1 MKKLYFKGENTKG
14 RSGFGGLFL
23 ILILGVA
30 GMFLLFALYTGSLNP
45 FSAWE
50 GTEADRYS
58 DPNAMPWE
66 EGHLYV
72 QQMLDGYGMG
82 GRRPPFRAQ
91 PKLEGS
97 LRYVTDVYDDD
108 EEPRGEVRLS
118 IIKDGDARARWAGDF
133 TIGSKY
139 YTVVGEQGSGFEAG
153 VNLFGGNIAPLKIYE
168 DENGRDR
175 SKLYVITEGFFG
187 LKESGKKEKITG
199 TAYFTAWIN
208 KDYTAEGCLWIPSFI
223 DDKSAR
229 FDWGPVEP
237 EAND

>member
-1 MKKLYFKGENTKG
+1 MSKLYFTYENRSV

-66 EGHLYV
+66 EGHLFIG
-72 QQMLDGYGMG
+72 QTLDGYGMG

-91 PKLEGS
+91 PRVEEG
-97 LRYVTDVYDDD
+97 LRYVTEVYDD

-133 TIGSKY
+133 TIGSKH
-139 YTVVGEQGSGFEAG
+139 YTIASKQGNRMQTNM
-153 VNLFGGNIAPLKIYE
+153 NLLEGNIAPLKIYE

-175 SKLYVITEGFFG
+175 SRLYVITQGFFS
-187 LKESGKKEKITG
+187 LEESEKG
-199 TAYFTAWIN
+199 ESASGMAYFTAWIN

-223 DDKSAR
+223 DGKSAR